1 MDALKILEEKVTS
14 LITLVTALRM
24 ENEELLHANEQLS
37 RKLKVVEGSALQ
49 DAESVGLLKRETQQ
63 TKTAVDDL
71 IKVIDSLV
79 SNQKQP

>member
-1 MDALKILEEKVTS
+1 MDALKLLEDKVNS
-14 LITLVTALRM
+14 LISLVTALRA
-24 ENEELLHANEQLS
+24 ENEELLHANEQLT
-37 RKLKVVEGSALQ
+37 RKLKVVEGAALQ
-49 DAESVGLLKRETQQ
+49 DAESVGLLRRETQQ